1 MIYNF
6 DDLSFQILV
15 VDRFIHKEGFF
26 EVNARPFSSFS
37 FRVSGSG
44 AFEIGNKR
52 FITQKGG
59 VLFLPANTPYKVEYS
74 SSESIV
80 VHFAQCNYFEA
91 ENICLENFAAIGLLF
106 QNLLESWNGQRSVNQ
121 AKSIIYGI
129 LERIEKDKRN
139 ALEDSA
145 FARCVRY
152 IDTHFCEPELD
163 INTVCNVGFI
173 SASSLQ
179 RSFLAHFGMS
189 PKQYLLKLRMKR
201 ALELLAENEL
211 SVKEIAFVCGFHDE
225 KYFSRAFKNKYGY
238 PPSQMQNNM
247 LV

>member
-6 DDLSFQILV
+6 DDLFFKILM

-26 EVNARPFSSFS
+26 DVKARPFSVLS

-52 FITQKGG
+52 FLTQKGD
-59 VLFLPANTPYKVEYS
+59 VLFLPANMPYKVDYS

-91 ENICLENFAAIGLLF
+91 ENICLENIAAIGLLF
-106 QNLLESWNGQRSVNQ
+106 HDLLESWNAQRSVNQ
-121 AKSIIYGI
+121 AKSIIYEI
-129 LERIEKDKRN
+129 LEKIEKDKRS

-179 RSFLAHFGMS
+179 RSFLAHFGVS
-189 PKQYLLKLRMKR
+189 PKQYLLRLRMKR
-201 ALELLAENEL
+201 ALELLAENVL

-225 KYFSRAFKNKYGY
+225 KYFSRAFKSKYGY
-238 PPSQMQNNM
+238 PPSQMQNSM
-247 LV
+247 FL